1 MYETGDLRQSQLDV
15 NKKKKKKYTN
25 STYYYNLPPP
35 VKVKLQPHTVRF
47 LPKRK
52 SRKHAQLAKR
62 KIQKKIPALFTL
74 LKFSL
79 FFLLVPCRI

>member
-52 SRKHAQLAKR
+52 VGNTPNSLKGKSKKR
-62 KIQKKIPALFTL
+62 
-74 LKFSL
+74 SL
-79 FFLLVPCRI
+79 PYLHY